1 MILAEKM
8 PEPAATQATL
18 LDWGAFA
25 GAVFALMLVDYL
37 VFGRSPHMSFRVAV
51 LRSLMCVAVGL
62 GFAAFVYSRMGSNS
76 SLLYLTAYVVEE
88 SLSVDNLFV
97 FLVLFNYFGLTESR
111 QQRVLFWGIAGAV
124 IMRGVFIGAGEAL
137 LHRFHWMTYVFG
149 AILLYSGGKLLVGKS
164 EDNDPEDNPAL
175 KLARRYVRTTKDYH
189 GDHFWVMQEGKRFAT
204 PLFLVLIVIELTD
217 VLFAV
222 DSVPAVL
229 AISNNT
235 FVIYA
240 SNIMAILGLRALY
253 FVLAGMMGRFHY
265 LGTGLALILLFI
277 GGKMVASSLLP
288 IPTWASLCAIVV
300 ILSGSIVLS
309 LLRPRAPEH
318 AEQPPAGTP

>member
-1 MILAEKM
+1 M
-8 PEPAATQATL
+8 PEAAATF

-25 GAVFALMLVDYL
+25 AAVLALMTVDYL
-37 VFGRSPHMSFRVAV
+37 VFGRTPHMSFRVAV
-51 LRSLMCVAVGL
+51 MRSLLCVAVGL
-62 GFAAFVYSRMGSNS
+62 GFAGFVYSRMGTNA
-76 SLLYLTAYVVEE
+76 SLQYLTAYVVEE

-124 IMRGVFIGAGEAL
+124 VMRGVFIGAGAEL
-137 LHRFHWMTYVFG
+137 LHRFHWMMYVFG
-149 AILLYSGGKLLVGKS
+149 AFLIYTGGKLLFRGEEES
-164 EDNDPEDNPAL
+164 NPEDNPAL
-175 KLARRYVRTTKDYH
+175 KLARRYIRTTSDYH
-189 GDHFWVMQEGKRFAT
+189 GDHFWVMQDGKRFAT

-217 VLFAV
+217 VIFAV

-229 AISNNT
+229 AISHDT
-235 FVIYA
+235 YVVYA

-277 GGKMVASSLLP
+277 GLKMVTAKLVHL
-288 IPTWASLCAIVV
+288 PTWASLGVIIG
-300 ILSGSIVLS
+300 ILSGAIGLS
-309 LLRPRAPEH
+309 LLRPQHAGAPPER
-318 AEQPPAGTP
+318 

>member
-1 MILAEKM
+1 M
-8 PEPAATQATL
+8 PQPAATL

-25 GAVFALMLVDYL
+25 GAVVALMTVDFL
-37 VFGRSPHMSFRVAV
+37 VFGRATSMSFRVAV
-51 LRSLMCVAVGL
+51 VRSLLCLSVGI
-62 GFAAFVYSRMGSNS
+62 GFAGFVYARMGTNS

-97 FLVLFNYFGLTESR
+97 FLVLFSYFGLSESR
-111 QQRVLFWGIAGAV
+111 QQRVLFWGITGAV

-137 LHRFHWMTYVFG
+137 LHRFHWMMYVFG
-149 AILLYSGGKLLVGKS
+149 AFLIYTGAKLLFKKE

-175 KLARRYVRTTKDYH
+175 KLARRYIRTTKDYH
-189 GDHFWVMQEGKRFAT
+189 NDHFWVMQDGKRYAT

-217 VLFAV
+217 VIFAV

-229 AISNNT
+229 AISHDT
-235 FVIYA
+235 FVVYT

-277 GGKMVASSLLP
+277 GGKMVLGHYVHL
-288 IPTWASLCAIVV
+288 PTWASLLVIMVV
-300 ILSGSIVLS
+300 LAGAVILS
-309 LLRPRAPEH
+309 LLRP
-318 AEQPPAGTP
+318 QPPAEEHPPHTS

>member
-1 MILAEKM
+1 M
-8 PEPAATQATL
+8 PQSAATL

-25 GAVFALMLVDYL
+25 GAVLALMTVDFL
-37 VFGRSPHMSFRVAV
+37 VFGRNHHMSFRVAM
-51 LRSLMCVAVGL
+51 LRSLLCVTVGL
-62 GFAAFVYSRMGSNS
+62 GFAGFVFLRMGANS

-97 FLVLFNYFGLTESR
+97 FLVLFSYFGLSESR

-137 LHRFHWMTYVFG
+137 LHRFHWMMYLFG
-149 AILLYSGGKLLVGKS
+149 GFLIYTGGKLLFRK
-164 EDNDPEDNPAL
+164 EEENNPEDNPAL
-175 KLARRYVRTTKDYH
+175 KLARRYIRTTSDYH
-189 GDHFWVMQEGKRFAT
+189 GDEFWVMQEGKRFAT

-217 VLFAV
+217 VIFAV

-229 AISNNT
+229 AISHDT
-235 FVIYA
+235 FVVYA

-253 FVLAGMMGRFHY
+253 FVLSGMMGRFHY

-277 GGKMVASSLLP
+277 GVKMVATAFKFIP
-288 IPTWASLCAIVV
+288 HIPTLASLGVIMAILCGAV
-300 ILSGSIVLS
+300 GLS
-309 LLRPRAPEH
+309 LLRPQAAEGPPRAS
-318 AEQPPAGTP
+318 

>member
-1 MILAEKM
+1 M
-8 PEPAATQATL
+8 PEPAVTL

-25 GAVFALMLVDYL
+25 GAVVALMVVDYL
-37 VFGRSPHMSFRVAV
+37 AFGRSPHMSFRVAV

-62 GFAAFVYSRMGSNS
+62 GFAIFVDRHLGSNS
-76 SLLYLTAYVVEE
+76 SLLYVTAYLVEE

-111 QQRVLFWGIAGAV
+111 QQRVLFWGITGAV
-124 IMRGVFIGAGEAL
+124 IMRGVFIGVGEEL
-137 LHRFHWMTYVFG
+137 LGHFHWMTYVFG
-149 AILLYSGGKLLVGKS
+149 AFLIYTGGRLLVGKE

-229 AISNNT
+229 AISDNT
-235 FVIYA
+235 YVIYA

-265 LGTGLALILLFI
+265 LGTGLALVLLFI
-277 GGKMVASSLLP
+277 GGKMVASSFVP

-300 ILSGSIVLS
+300 ILFGAVVLS
-309 LLRPRAPEH
+309 LLRPPP
-318 AEQPPAGTP
+318 AEQPPTGAP